1 MVNLS
6 MLPMHRDEFPLACAS
21 ARCDAYE
28 AVLAA
33 HLDDWATREAAEVA
47 RGARRLAP
55 DSIAELRSSGILA
68 APIPRSLDGAG
79 ASLAQT
85 VCAVRRIARVA
96 PSTALCLA
104 MPLGNAGNTR
114 IGDDAVLPAQRSA
127 LARGRAW
134 IAHEARAGRILAVA
148 NSEPGSSGELANTR
162 TRASSDDAGRIFLTG
177 KKSFATLGP
186 DADYF
191 LCTARRDGGELDAFF
206 VARSAAGLTLA
217 DDWDALGMRATASV
231 GITLEHAEA
240 AAVFVYPSAI
250 TSVNARHWSTLL
262 LAAVFVGVGEGA
274 LEVARRSIA
283 SSASWARSTL
293 VEALLGIE
301 AAGAWLDTVAAGEAI
316 PCPAGFTDACMRVKT
331 FAVRAALEASTR
343 ALTVCGGRAYT
354 QHHPVARFLLDAAA
368 GPLLRPPLPQAMDAI
383 AAQLWA
389 EVPSRP

>member
-1 MVNLS
+1 L
-6 MLPMHRDEFPLACAS
+6 LPTHDHVFPLACAS

-28 AVLAA
+28 AILAA
-33 HLDDWATREAAEVA
+33 YLDDWAAREARDVNH
-47 RGARRLAP
+47 GARRLAP
-55 DSIAELRSSGILA
+55 DSVAELRRSGILA

-79 ASLAQT
+79 ATLAQT

-114 IGDDAVLPAQRSA
+114 IADEAVAPAQRAA
-127 LARGRAW
+127 LAQGRAW
-134 IAHEARAGRILAVA
+134 IAREARAGRILAVA
-148 NSEPGSSGELANTR
+148 NSEPGASGDLANTK
-162 TRASSDDAGRIFLTG
+162 TRASSDDSGRITLTG
-177 KKSFATLGP
+177 RKSFATFGP

-191 LCTARRDGGELDAFF
+191 LCTARRDDGPLDAFF
-206 VARSAAGLTLA
+206 VARHAPGVTLA

-231 GITLEHAEA
+231 GLTLEQAEA

-274 LEVARRSIA
+274 LEVARTSIA
-283 SSASWARSTL
+283 SNASWARSTL
-293 VEALLGIE
+293 VEALLGLE
-301 AAGAWLDTVAAGEAI
+301 AAGAWLDTVAANEVI
-316 PCPAGFTDACMRVKT
+316 PCPTGFLDACMRVKT
-331 FAVRAALEASTR
+331 FAVRAALDASTR

-354 QHHPVARFLLDAAA
+354 PQHPVARFLLDAAA

-389 EVPSRP
+389 AS